1 MTKVC
6 TKCNQEKELD
16 AFNVQ
21 NGRSY
26 NRSSNCKGCKAEY
39 RKKNRKALQKRK
51 ADYYKENKAACIER
65 SIRWYKEN
73 KQLTIERSAQRRIND
88 PKGAAEYMSNYSKKN
103 KDELTI
109 KKRQY
114 IRKRRNEDKSFKIKS
129 NISRRIH
136 HALKG
141 QNKSDHT
148 TTLLGCTPDC
158 AKAHVESQFSK
169 GMSWDNYGVHGWH
182 IDHIIP
188 CASFDLTDPEQQ
200 RKCFHYTNLQ
210 PLWAIENIK
219 KGDKMP
225 YELSTT

>member
-51 ADYYKENKAACIER
+51 ADYYKENKEFVNESCKK
-65 SIRWYKEN
+65 WYQANKEAVT
-73 KQLTIERSAQRRIND
+73 KQR
-88 PKGAAEYMSNYSKKN
+88 KKYRQAN

-188 CASFDLTDPEQQ
+188 CARFDLTDPEQQ